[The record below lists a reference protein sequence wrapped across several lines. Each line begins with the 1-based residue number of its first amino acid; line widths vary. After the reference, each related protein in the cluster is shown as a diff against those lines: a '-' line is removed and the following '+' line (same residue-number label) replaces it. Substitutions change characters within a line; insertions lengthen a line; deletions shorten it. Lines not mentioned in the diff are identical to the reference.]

1 MNAELINIKSIDIE
15 VKAVKQMIYSNRP
28 NLVSF
33 YAQLNLNENYSDDEY
48 INISKYKK
56 GNKTLIFE
64 ILNSNWLLKLENLES
79 KTEKELDYER
89 FCLQNEID
97 DIKKKVNSSNAYYTV
112 NNIKLLEYKLSCLED
127 YIYQRMNKQESQM
140 LVKKLSAFTN
150 NNK

>member
-97 DIKKKVNSSNAYYTV
+97 DIKKKINECKA
-112 NNIKLLEYKLSCLED
+112 LL
-127 YIYQRMNKQESQM
+127 
-140 LVKKLSAFTN
+140 
-150 NNK
+150 